1 MTARTTKRPSR
12 EGPVVHEAANCGVP
26 SHLQTGLGRFSRLRN
41 GPTSYKAKITLQW
54 KLLKPKVI
62 LCGWDAGIRSH
73 SRRAEGESG
82 CD

>member
-26 SHLQTGLGRFSRLRN
+26 SHLQTGLGRFSRL
-41 GPTSYKAKITLQW
+41 SSKAKITLQW

-62 LCGWDAGIRSH
+62 LCGWVLGTIFATGW
-73 SRRAEGESG
+73 SRL
-82 CD
+82 CDWPSALT